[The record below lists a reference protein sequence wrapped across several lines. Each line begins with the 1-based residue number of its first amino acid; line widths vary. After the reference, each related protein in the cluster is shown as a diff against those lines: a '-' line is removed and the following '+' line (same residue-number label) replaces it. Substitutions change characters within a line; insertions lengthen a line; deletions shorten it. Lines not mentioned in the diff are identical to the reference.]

1 MSEQVFSS
9 EPKSISHHLQELY
22 SLVKTSIVL
31 IGIFS
36 LLWSIFTPQILT
48 YWIGMFNLDSEAGNL
63 SIYAPFNWLE
73 IKWSSSIILGIL
85 TAVPIFSY
93 MLLRFASPGLY
104 QSEYNWLRFALM
116 ANSVLLPLTT
126 IMIWFWAIP
135 EIISLLGSVSELE
148 NVRTSYDAAEI
159 INLALGSTWIA
170 ILSIVLITSLSMARS
185 ISTSED
191 QYYWTRTRLVLIFSG
206 LIILTIPDTFDG
218 LRIAIS
224 ILLAYICIKISR
236 LLPVAKNESNDIQD
250 VTAFKGRTL

>member
-9 EPKSISHHLQELY
+9 ESKSILYHLQELY

-93 MLLRFASPGLY
+93 MLLRFTSPGLY
-104 QSEYNWLRFALM
+104 QSEYNWLKFALM

-135 EIISLLGSVSELE
+135 EII
-148 NVRTSYDAAEI
+148 
-159 INLALGSTWIA
+159 
-170 ILSIVLITSLSMARS
+170 
-185 ISTSED
+185 
-191 QYYWTRTRLVLIFSG
+191 
-206 LIILTIPDTFDG
+206 
-218 LRIAIS
+218 
-224 ILLAYICIKISR
+224 
-236 LLPVAKNESNDIQD
+236 
-250 VTAFKGRTL
+250 

>member
-1 MSEQVFSS
+1 
-9 EPKSISHHLQELY
+9 
-22 SLVKTSIVL
+22 
-31 IGIFS
+31 
-36 LLWSIFTPQILT
+36 
-48 YWIGMFNLDSEAGNL
+48 
-63 SIYAPFNWLE
+63 
-73 IKWSSSIILGIL
+73 
-85 TAVPIFSY
+85 
-93 MLLRFASPGLY
+93 
-104 QSEYNWLRFALM
+104 M

-159 INLALGSTWIA
+159 INLALGSTWIV
-170 ILSIVLITSLSMARS
+170 ILSIVLITSLTMARS

-236 LLPVAKNESNDIQD
+236 LLPVAKNESNNIQD